1 VVRFRPGVVSLC
13 RKRGV
18 RHPNNDWGLQTA
30 QLGLDTFAHVLAIV
44 QSFPGYWHAFVPW
57 FLIIVDMMDRSDLVT
72 TGETA
77 RAIIEDIARR
87 KGTFTRAF
95 IREAHNEAKAGRPG
109 MLQVIESGVEIRE
122 DFSKLLKL

>member
-1 VVRFRPGVVSLC
+1 VPQE
-13 RKRGV
+13 
-18 RHPNNDWGLQTA
+18 GLQTA
-30 QLGLDTFAHVLAIV
+30 QLGLGAFAHVLAIV
-44 QSFPGYWHAFVPW
+44 QSFPRYLHAFVSL
-57 FLIIVDMMDRSDLVT
+57 FLIIVDMMSRSDLVT

-95 IREAHNEAKAGRPG
+95 IREANNEAQAGRPG
-109 MLQVIESGVEIRE
+109 MLQVIESGVENRE